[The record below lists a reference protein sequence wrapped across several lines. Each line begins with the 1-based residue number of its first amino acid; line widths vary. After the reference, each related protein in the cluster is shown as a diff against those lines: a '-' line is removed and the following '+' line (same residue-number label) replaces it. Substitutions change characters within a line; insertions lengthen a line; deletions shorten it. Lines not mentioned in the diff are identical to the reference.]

1 MRVAV
6 PREIT
11 AGERRVALVPET
23 VRRLSESGFEVFV
36 EAGAGV
42 GAGFLDEAY
51 EAAGATVVADPA
63 ELWAG
68 ADVVL
73 KVQRPREHPGLGR
86 HESELAA
93 EGAAI
98 ISFFHPLTDPE
109 LVQRVAGRGLTYL
122 SMDLVPRITR
132 AQTMDALSSQST
144 AAGYRAALVAAERLN
159 HFLPML
165 MTAAGTIPP
174 ARVLVLGAG
183 VAGLQAIATARR
195 LGATVQAFDI
205 RPAAREQVESLGA
218 TFVGLELEESEDA
231 GGYAKEVSEDVH
243 RKEQELLLG
252 LVRDSDVVITT
263 AQIPGRPAPV
273 LITAEMVSAM
283 RPGSV
288 IVDLAAESG
297 GNCELTRSGEEV
309 DHDGVLVIGLE
320 NPASAVA
327 HHASQ
332 MYSRNI
338 SSLLTHLVGEGGAES
353 ESRLELDLEDE
364 IARACVITQRGEI
377 LHEGVGVL
385 LAR

>member
-11 AGERRVALVPET
+11 PGERRVALIPEM
-23 VRRLSESGFEVFV
+23 VRRLSESGLQITV
-36 EAGAGV
+36 EAGAGD
-42 GAGFLDEAY
+42 GAGFPDDAY
-51 EAAGATVVADPA
+51 REAGATVSDDTAA
-63 ELWAG
+63 LWAE

-73 KVQRPREHPGLGR
+73 KVQRLREHPRLER
-86 HESELAA
+86 HEADLAA
-93 EGAAI
+93 EGTTV
-98 ISFFHPLTDPE
+98 ISLFHPLTDPE
-109 LVQRVAGRGLTYL
+109 LVQRLAERRVTIF

-132 AQTMDALSSQST
+132 AQKMDALSSQST

-159 HFLPML
+159 HFFPML

-174 ARVLVLGAG
+174 ARVLILGAG

-195 LGATVQAFDI
+195 LGAVVQAFDI

-218 TFVGLELEESEDA
+218 TFVGLELESAEDA

-243 RKEQELLLG
+243 RREQELLLS
-252 LVRDSDVVITT
+252 LVRDADAVITT
-263 AQIPGRPAPV
+263 ALIPGRPAPV
-273 LITAEMVSAM
+273 LITTEMVEAM
-283 RPGSV
+283 KPGSV
-288 IVDLAAESG
+288 VVDLAAEAG
-297 GNCELTRSGEEV
+297 GNCELTRAGEEIN
-309 DHDGVLVIGLE
+309 HRGVLVIGLA
-320 NPASAVA
+320 NAASAVA

-338 SSLLTHLVGEGGAES
+338 SSLLGHLVREDQ
-353 ESRLELDLEDE
+353 LQLDLEDE
-364 IARACVITQRGEI
+364 ITRACCITHAGQI